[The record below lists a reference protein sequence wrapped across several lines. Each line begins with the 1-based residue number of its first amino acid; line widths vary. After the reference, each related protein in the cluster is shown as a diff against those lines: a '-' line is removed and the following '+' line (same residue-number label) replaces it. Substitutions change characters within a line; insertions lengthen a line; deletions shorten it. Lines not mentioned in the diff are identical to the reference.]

1 MSTSYKVNWFDILM
15 FIYWPQQFI
24 TCYLN
29 IYYENKLSF
38 NNFFRLIG
46 DIIQNFFF
54 NWDSLHARLNSHFEA
69 WSYKKKKHKNIKISN
84 ETSWVFPALKS
95 TSHFLHQS
103 QGWGGCCEPPVGLGQ
118 STGWGPGSSTVFLIQ
133 NTTFILNLIVI
144 QCHNSISIMNL
155 NKP

>member
-103 QGWGGCCEPPVGLGQ
+103 QGWGGGGVLWAPSGSRAEHWLG
-118 STGWGPGSSTVFLIQ
+118 SRTLHSF
-133 NTTFILNLIVI
+133 
-144 QCHNSISIMNL
+144 HN
-155 NKP
+155 